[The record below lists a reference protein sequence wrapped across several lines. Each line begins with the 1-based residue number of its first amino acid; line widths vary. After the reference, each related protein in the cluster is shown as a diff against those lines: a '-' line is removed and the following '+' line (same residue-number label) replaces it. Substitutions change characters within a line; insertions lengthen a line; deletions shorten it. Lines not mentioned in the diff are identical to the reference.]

1 MIKAEVVF
9 DENKIKIMDFSITY
23 HDGLYYVYR
32 NEKFI
37 EQFGYQEEAVKYC
50 MEQSKWKTN

>member
-50 MEQSKWKTN
+50 MEQSK